1 MTKKLLVL
9 AAMAVVVLG
18 LAFALNS
25 LPASESPRVY
35 ASSLAGISGAGETGI
50 NVQNLDQSMAA
61 QISADFYPQG
71 GGAAKQFTGQA
82 DAGAAFNFWL
92 PGMQLADGAYAA
104 VVNADRQIAA
114 IARTDWPSKGGAAIY
129 SNVIPD
135 IEVQL
140 PLVAKNYQNQCSLVS
155 IQNTNTS
162 SSATATVDFFA
173 AGSAASALT
182 REYPIGPGTS
192 ITLRVCD
199 EDDFIVNLPDNFL
212 GSMLVT
218 SKDGVTKLGVQS
230 FVDITNSDQAVYG
243 FEGVPSEQAA
253 SELFAPLFRASQKL
267 GTNRYGDTGISVVNT
282 ESTPVDV
289 TVTFYPAGGDCD
301 LAPVSQTETVAA
313 SSSYVFWQGPI
324 DGNPLKSTNCYGS
337 ARIEAANDGKILAIV
352 NDGVNDYSGGKYN
365 INAAAYNAVSA
376 DLGGAIAA
384 LPLFR
389 TGHTKNELW
398 TGISCM
404 NVGSGQADVNLSVS
418 NLVTGDTMD
427 DAMSLTVDQYQTAV
441 FWPAPIKA
449 SGAPWDAAGTA
460 VGSATINAS
469 QPVVCIVNDSSQAK
483 DPSLTYDAATYNGI
497 KVGQ

>member
-50 NVQNLDQSMAA
+50 NVQNLDQSMGA

-71 GGAAKQFTGQA
+71 GGAAKQFTGSA
-82 DAGAAFNFWL
+82 DPGAAFNFYL
-92 PGMQLADGAYAA
+92 PGMNLPDGAYAA

-114 IARTDWPSKGGAAIY
+114 IARTEWPSKGGAATY
-129 SNVIPD
+129 SNVVPD

-140 PLVAKNYQNQCSLVS
+140 PLVTKNYQNQCSLIS

-162 SSATATVDFFA
+162 SSATATVDFFQ
-173 AGSAASALT
+173 AGSAESALN

-192 ITLRVCD
+192 ITLRICD
-199 EDDFIVNLPDNFL
+199 EDDFIANLPENFL
-212 GSMLVT
+212 GSVLVT

-230 FVDITNSDQAVYG
+230 FVDISNSDQAVYA

-253 SELFAPLFRASQKL
+253 SELYAPLFRASQKL
-267 GTNRYGDTGISVVNT
+267 GADRLGDTGISVVNT
-282 ESTPVDV
+282 ETSPVDV
-289 TVTFYPAGGDCD
+289 TITFYPAGGACD
-301 LAPVSQTETVAA
+301 KAPVSQTKTIAA
-313 SSSYVFWQGPI
+313 SSSEVFWQGPI
-324 DGNPLKSTNCYGS
+324 DENPLNGSDCYGS
-337 ARIEAANDGKILAIV
+337 ARIVAANDGKILAIV
-352 NDGVNDYSGGKYN
+352 NDGVNDYAHGKYN
-365 INAAAYNAVSA
+365 INAAAYNAVGA
-376 DLGGAIAA
+376 DLGGTTAA

-389 TGHTKNELW
+389 TGHTKYDLW

-404 NVGSGQADVNLSVS
+404 NIGTGSADINLSVA
-418 NLVTGDTMD
+418 NAVTGDTLD
-427 DAMSLTVDQYQTAV
+427 NAMSATVDQYSTAV
-441 FWPAPIKA
+441 FWPSSIQG
-449 SGAPWDAAGTA
+449 SGAPWNDVNQAYGSGTI
-460 VGSATINAS
+460 SSS
-469 QPVVCIVNDSSQAK
+469 QPVVCIVNDTSQSKIAAT
-483 DPSLTYDAATYNGI
+483 TYDASTYNGI